1 MFQCAWYEVCTDNS
15 DIISGHILKE
25 IIDIT
30 CPYYDF
36 IHCFQNNVLLGQ
48 C

>member
-25 IIDIT
+25 IIILARE
-30 CPYYDF
+30 PA
-36 IHCFQNNVLLGQ
+36 LGTQ
-48 C
+48 